1 MLTHGTHDKIAPS
14 LYLRNAGRQ
23 AGTSAKR
30 RNEKKKKTLAEKK
43 KKQAYALLVVFDD
56 CLMKSYL
63 PGYDEMHVLQWQ

>member
-1 MLTHGTHDKIAPS
+1 MALMTKLLPLFISEMQGD
-14 LYLRNAGRQ
+14 RQ
-23 AGTSAKR
+23 EHLPREGM
-30 RNEKKKKTLAEKK
+30 KKKKTLAEK

>member
-30 RNEKKKKTLAEKK
+30 SNEKKKTLAEK